1 MKIESLTLHHIKM
14 PYVSPFQTSR
24 WIEYD
29 RECVIVE
36 LHADG
41 LIGWGECVA
50 SQTPSYSSEF
60 TKANWLVLE
69 DHLIPA
75 VLAAEFDDVAG
86 YRAAVSPITGHAMAK
101 AGLEMALW
109 DIFAQRAGVSLQK
122 FLGGQGDRVKVGV
135 SVGIQPTTA
144 KLLEV
149 VDNYLAQGYRRVKLK
164 IKPGRDVTEAA
175 AIRRAHPDLLLQVD
189 GNSVYRL
196 ADAEHLKE
204 LDDFNLLLIEQPLD
218 HDDIIDHAKLQP
230 QLKTAVCLDESI
242 TSATHARW
250 ALELGACRIIN
261 IKPGRVSGM
270 HEGKA
275 IHDYCQA
282 RHVPVW
288 MGGMLETGI
297 GRAAN
302 VALAS
307 LPGFTLPGDI
317 SASARYYHE
326 DLIAEPFVL
335 NAADSTLSVPTGPG
349 LGITVKRDTLA
360 KVTLRQA
367 TFRRSNSPTQSV

>member
-1 MKIESLTLHHIKM
+1 MKIEAIKLYHIKM

-24 WIEYD
+24 WTEYD
-29 RECVIVE
+29 RECVIAQ

-41 LIGWGECVA
+41 LTGWGECVA
-50 SQTPSYSSEF
+50 TQTCTYSYE
-60 TKANWLVLE
+60 TVKTNWLILE
-69 DHLIPA
+69 DFILPA
-75 VLAAEFDDVAG
+75 VLAGDFESVAD
-86 YRAAVSPITGHAMAK
+86 YRAALIDVTGHPMAK
-101 AGLEMALW
+101 AGVEMALW
-109 DIFAQRAGVSLQK
+109 DVFAQRAGVSLQK
-122 FLGGQGDRVKVGV
+122 LLGGAGDRVKVGV

-144 KLLEV
+144 QLLTTVE
-149 VDNYLAQGYRRVKLK
+149 NYLAQGYRRVKLK
-164 IKPGRDVTEAA
+164 IKPGRDVDDTTAV
-175 AIRRAHPDLLLQVD
+175 RRAFPELLLQVD

-196 ADAEHLKE
+196 SDADHLKD
-204 LDDFNLLLIEQPLD
+204 LDDLDLLLIEQPLD
-218 HDDIIDHAKLQP
+218 HDDLVDHARLQP

-270 HEGKA
+270 HEGRL
-275 IHDYCQA
+275 IHDYCHA
-282 RHVPVW
+282 RAVPVW

-317 SASARYYHE
+317 SASARYYHQ
-326 DLIAEPFVL
+326 DIIREPFVL
-335 NAADSTLSVPTGPG
+335 NADSTLSVPTGPG
-349 LGITVKRDTLA
+349 LGVTVDADALA
-360 KVTLRQA
+360 KVTLRQQ
-367 TFRRSNSPTQSV
+367 TFRRA

>member
-1 MKIESLTLHHIKM
+1 MKIASIVLHHIKM

-24 WIEYD
+24 WIEHD
-29 RECVIVE
+29 RECVIVQV
-36 LHADG
+36 HADG
-41 LIGWGECVA
+41 LTGWGECVA

-69 DHLIPA
+69 DHIIPA
-75 VLAAEFDDVAG
+75 ALAADIADVAG
-86 YRAAVSPITGHAMAK
+86 YRAAVGHITGHAMAK

-135 SVGIQPTTA
+135 SVGIQPTTD

-149 VDNYLAQGYRRVKLK
+149 VEDYLAQGYRRVKLK
-164 IKPGRDVTEAA
+164 IKPGRDVSEAA
-175 AIRRAHPDLLLQVD
+175 AVRKAHPDLLLQVD

-196 ADAEHLKE
+196 SDAEHLKA

-230 QLKTAVCLDESI
+230 QLKTPVCLDESI

-270 HEGKA
+270 HEGRA
-275 IHDYCQA
+275 IHDYCHA
-282 RHVPVW
+282 RGVPVW

-326 DLIAEPFVL
+326 DIIEEPFVL
-335 NAADSTLSVPTGPG
+335 NADDSTLSVPIGPG
-349 LGITVKRDTLA
+349 LGVTVKHATLA
-360 KVTLRQA
+360 KVTLHQQ
-367 TFRRSNSPTQSV
+367 TFRRSA